1 MPASPYLPAWSA
13 SMTPTPH
20 NSSNTKHPFLHQ
32 TMSVANFHDDRP
44 WDWPRSTPSPSPS
57 TASSSSSASR
67 SLTPTTNNRN
77 PWASSVSL
85 CLPSVTSPPPCPTP
99 PSLSRS
105 VTPSTSRCATPT
117 PPAAP
122 QPRIAAKPLFITMS
136 SPPPMSPVSPSD
148 DKPNR
153 PAEALTAP
161 TPNPFRDGGLGYVNL
176 APLANAIITPALE
189 KQYVHRDSPTLISRQ
204 GWERSTGQRA
214 YTWAL
219 GNSKTALLFLMCDD
233 IAAWRR
239 ASFYWLEDGKLPFTE
254 ADLEGI
260 AANPKKVV
268 DNQWR
273 VLARELP
280 QNGNHVELTQREMA
294 PLQVI
299 SQSPST
305 GGKMLEQVRWQ
316 GDDSARVYMRK
327 QFTVSRHAEK
337 LSLLAKVQKFK
348 SLDHPNIAKII
359 CSYSQGSIT
368 AILTPQAPAT
378 LEDYLQHPLA
388 STRPSLFLR
397 WFNDLTQALAYIHAN
412 DLTHQ
417 SIRPTKILLDGQRI
431 FFSTFGIYT
440 EQSSS
445 PRGSPPRSSLS
456 PPPSPNTIRPL
467 TESAFIYAAP
477 EIVARSRSASQAQSF
492 QQGQYTSSPH
502 RYRASADVFSLG
514 CVALEMLSIVK
525 GQTTSNFRSYRSHF
539 SRDPS
544 FHANLDRAASWRKH
558 LAQLSS
564 RASSAAAYAA
574 DGANVGGAAGLN
586 ELGVT
591 GGGPTA
597 SLENRKEDEAAEYQ
611 ALGFVGAM
619 MAPEGSRRPKSKQL
633 ALAMRRL
640 DETRSVRRRR
650 SFDGVR
656 SAVTS
661 MAGMGLAG
669 GVPGVPGV
677 VGDAVAGPTATTTAA
692 AASRPAVAPLQSL
705 GQSHSQGQA
714 QPQPQP
720 TRWRGSST
728 GATSG
733 VDDGT
738 GSSTTVRGSL
748 ISF

>member
-1 MPASPYLPAWSA
+1 MQPSPFVPAW
-13 SMTPTPH
+13 PTSH
-20 NSSNTKHPFLHQ
+20 SNNKHPFLHQ
-32 TMSVANFHDDRP
+32 TMSVANFHDDRA

-67 SLTPTTNNRN
+67 SLTPKSNNRN

-85 CLPSVTSPPPCPTP
+85 CLPSVSDPPPCPTP

-122 QPRIAAKPLFITMS
+122 QPRIPAKPLFMAMS
-136 SPPPMSPVSPSD
+136 SPPPMAVSPSD

-153 PAEALTAP
+153 PAETLYAP

-176 APLANAIITPALE
+176 APLATAIITPALE

-239 ASFYWLEDGKLPFTE
+239 ASFYWLEDNKLPFTE

-280 QNGNHVELTQREMA
+280 QNGNHVELNPREMA
-294 PLQVI
+294 PLQVV
-299 SQSPST
+299 SQSPSS
-305 GGKMLEQVRWQ
+305 GGKVLEKVRWQ
-316 GDDSARVYMRK
+316 GDDSPRIYVRK

-348 SLDHPNIAKII
+348 SLEHPNVAKII

-368 AILTPQAPAT
+368 AIITPQAPAT
-378 LEDYLQHPLA
+378 LEDFLQHPLA
-388 STRPSLFLR
+388 STRPSLLLG

-445 PRGSPPRSSLS
+445 PRGSPPRSTLS

-467 TESAFIYAAP
+467 TESAYIYAAP

-492 QQGQYTSSPH
+492 NHGQYTSSSSSPH

-564 RASSAAAYAA
+564 RASSAAAAA
-574 DGANVGGAAGLN
+574 AAAVDGANVVGSAAGLN
-586 ELGVT
+586 GVPGIA
-591 GGGPTA
+591 GGGGGGGATASA

-619 MAPEGSRRPKSKQL
+619 MAPEGNRRPKSKQL

-656 SAVTS
+656 SAGT
-661 MAGMGLAG
+661 AGMGLAG
-669 GVPGVPGV
+669 GVPVPG
-677 VGDAVAGPTATTTAA
+677 GAEAAGSIAA
-692 AASRPAVAPLQSL
+692 AAAPLPRPVVAPLQSL
-705 GQSHSQGQA
+705 GQGIGQGQV
-714 QPQPQP
+714 QS
-720 TRWRGSST
+720 TRWRGSSAGT
-728 GATSG
+728 AG
-733 VDDGT
+733 VDDG
-738 GSSTTVRGSL
+738 STVRGSL

>member
-1 MPASPYLPAWSA
+1 MQASPFLPGWST
-13 SMTPTPH
+13 SPN
-20 NSSNTKHPFLHQ
+20 NSTNKHPFLHQ
-32 TMSVANFHDDRP
+32 TMSVANFHDDRA
-44 WDWPRSTPSPSPS
+44 WDWPRSTPSPS

-67 SLTPTTNNRN
+67 SMTPTTNNRN

-85 CLPSVTSPPPCPTP
+85 SLPASPSSVSSPPPILPCPTP

-105 VTPSTSRCATPT
+105 VTPSTSRCPTPT

-122 QPRIAAKPLFITMS
+122 QPRNGAKPKFIAMS
-136 SPPPMSPVSPSD
+136 SPPPLSPVSPSD

-153 PAEALTAP
+153 PAEALSAP
-161 TPNPFRDGGLGYVNL
+161 TPNPFRDGGLAFVNL

-189 KQYVHRDSPTLISRQ
+189 KQYVHRDAPTLISRQ

-239 ASFYWLEDGKLPFTE
+239 ASFYWLEDHKLPFGE

-260 AANPKKVV
+260 ASNPKKVV

-273 VLARELP
+273 VMARELP
-280 QNGNHVELTQREMA
+280 QNGNHVELTSREMA
-294 PLQVI
+294 PLQVV
-299 SQSPST
+299 SQSPSQD
-305 GGKMLEQVRWQ
+305 GKSLERVRWY
-316 GDDSARVYMRK
+316 GDDSSRVYIRK
-327 QFTVSRHAEK
+327 QLSVSRHAEK
-337 LSLLAKVQKFK
+337 LGLLAKIQKFK
-348 SLDHPNIAKII
+348 SLEHPNIAKLV
-359 CSYSQGSIT
+359 CSYSQAGTI

-378 LEDYLQHPLA
+378 LDDYLQHPMA
-388 STRPSLFLR
+388 STRPGLLLS
-397 WFNDLTQALAYIHAN
+397 WINDLTQALSYIHAN

-417 SIRPTKILLDGQRI
+417 SIRPTKILLDGHRI

-440 EQSSS
+440 DRSSS
-445 PRGSPPRSSLS
+445 PPGSPPRSSLS

-467 TESAFIYAAP
+467 TDAAYIYAAP
-477 EIVARSRSASQAQSF
+477 EIVARSRSASQAQHF
-492 QQGQYTSSPH
+492 HGQYTSSSGSPH

-514 CVALEMLSIVK
+514 CVALEMLSVVK
-525 GQTTSNFRSYRSHF
+525 GQTTSNLRSYRSHF

-564 RASSAAAYAA
+564 RASASAAAAVAA
-574 DGANVGGAAGLN
+574 ETTASADAGIAGLS
-586 ELGVT
+586 GADIGT
-591 GGGPTA
+591 GGGTTTA

-611 ALGFVGAM
+611 VLGFVGAM
-619 MAPEGSRRPKSKQL
+619 MAPEGNRRPKSKQL

-650 SFDGVR
+650 SFDGATSHGGGSGVGVR
-656 SAVTS
+656 SG
-661 MAGMGLAG
+661 AGT
-669 GVPGVPGV
+669 GV
-677 VGDAVAGPTATTTAA
+677 VGAAGAGGLET
-692 AASRPAVAPLQSL
+692 RPSLAPLQSSGSAQ
-705 GQSHSQGQA
+705 GQSRSNNGQNGSG
-714 QPQPQP
+714 QQP
-720 TRWRGSST
+720 TRWRGVST
-728 GATSG
+728 GTAG
-733 VDDGT
+733 VDDI
-738 GSSTTVRGSL
+738 SVRGSL